1 MGTFSLE
8 YVFFWYQS
16 VYNECS
22 DRLGK
27 RGLKVT
33 RIYKCI
39 RKSVKNQSWIRA
51 TQNWKKKISSSR
63 APPYWLLF
71 CSIKLTHSLNCLLSI
86 NSINNFPSF
95 QWTVSKFNENNWLY
109 KTVSYQQC
117 FNQEKRLVSP
127 MCYQINR
134 CKIMKT
140 FHQGTDLLLTE

>member
-1 MGTFSLE
+1 MGTFSPGTNLLI
-8 YVFFWYQS
+8 Y
-16 VYNECS
+16 ECS
-22 DRLGK
+22 YRLGK
-27 RGLKVT
+27 QGSMVT
-33 RIYKCI
+33 CIYKCI

-51 TQNWKKKISSSR
+51 TQNWKKKNSSSR

-140 FHQGTDLLLTE
+140 FHQGIDLLLTE

>member
-1 MGTFSLE
+1 M
-8 YVFFWYQS
+8 YIQM
-16 VYNECS
+16 
-22 DRLGK
+22 
-27 RGLKVT
+27 
-33 RIYKCI
+33 YKKI
-39 RKSVKNQSWIRA
+39 SEKSKLNQGYSEL
-51 TQNWKKKISSSR
+51 KKKISSSR

-95 QWTVSKFNENNWLY
+95 QWTVSKFNENYWLY

-134 CKIMKT
+134 WKIMKT
-140 FHQGTDLLLTE
+140 FHQGTDLLVTEESMNRKFVKLWNRFKNWKKK